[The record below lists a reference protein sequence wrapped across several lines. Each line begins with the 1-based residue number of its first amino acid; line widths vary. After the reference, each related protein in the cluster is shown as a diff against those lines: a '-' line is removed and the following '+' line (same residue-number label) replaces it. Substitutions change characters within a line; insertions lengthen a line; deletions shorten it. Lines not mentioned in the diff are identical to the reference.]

1 MDLTFTAEEEAFRD
15 EVRAFFAAELPK
27 DIRDKLD
34 LGRHI
39 SKDDMVR
46 WQKIMYRKGWGAPNW
61 PTKFGGTGWNIVQQ
75 HIFEEERAEACAP
88 NQNPFALKMLAP
100 VMQNFGSAAQQEY
113 FLPRI
118 LSGEDWWCQG
128 YSEPGSGSD
137 LASLRTSAVRQGDH
151 YIVNGQK
158 TWNTMGQ
165 YADWIFALV
174 RTSTEGRQQQG
185 ISFLLVDMKSP
196 GVSVRPIVML
206 DGGHEINDIF
216 FDNVKVPVENLI
228 GEENKG
234 WTYAKF
240 LLSHERSGNA
250 GIGACKRALKKLKEI
265 AAAQPANGKPL
276 IEDSRFRDRI
286 AQVELELMALEIT
299 NLRVLS
305 GYAKDQK
312 AQSLGP
318 EVSML
323 KIKGSEIIQ
332 TLAELKMH
340 ALGHDALPYVR
351 EALDMNWRGNP
362 LLNAHYGSDAPP
374 LSGQYFNNRKT
385 TIYAGSTEIQKNI
398 ISQMILGL

>member
-1 MDLTFTAEEEAFRD
+1 MDLKYSPQEEKFRT
-15 EVRAFFAAELPK
+15 EVRAFFEAELPT
-27 DIRDKLD
+27 DIRTKLQ
-34 LGRHI
+34 LGRRI
-39 SKDDMVR
+39 SKEDMVR
-46 WQKIMYRKGWGAPNW
+46 WQKILFRKGWGAVNW
-61 PTKFGGTGWNIVQQ
+61 PTRFGGTGWDIVQQ
-75 HIFEEERAEACAP
+75 HIFEEERADACAP
-88 NQNPFALKMLAP
+88 PQNPFSLNMLAP
-100 VMQNFGSAAQQEY
+100 VMQTFGTAAQQEH

-165 YADWIFALV
+165 FADWIFCLV
-174 RTSTEGRQQQG
+174 RTSSEGRQQQG
-185 ISFLLVDMKSP
+185 ISFLLIDMKSP
-196 GVSVRPIVML
+196 GITVRPIIML
-206 DGGHEINDIF
+206 DGEHEINDIF
-216 FDNVKVPVENLI
+216 FDNVKVPVQNLI

-240 LLSHERSGNA
+240 LLTHERSGNA

-265 AAAQPANGKPL
+265 AAEQMSNGRPL

-286 AQVELELMALEIT
+286 AQVEMELMALEIT

-305 GYAKDQK
+305 ATANEQR
-312 AQSLGP
+312 ALGP
-318 EVSML
+318 EVSVL

-332 TLAELKMH
+332 QLAELKMH

-351 EALDMNWRGNP
+351 EALDMAWEGNP
-362 LLNAHYGSDAPP
+362 LLSAHYRSYAPP
-374 LSGQYFNNRKT
+374 ISGQYFNQRKT

>member
-1 MDLTFTAEEEAFRD
+1 MDLKFTAEEEAFRAD
-15 EVRAFFAAELPK
+15 VQAFFKAELPQ
-27 DIRDKLD
+27 DIRSKLE
-34 LGRHI
+34 LGRRL

-46 WQKIMYRKGWGAPNW
+46 WQKILHKKGWGAPNW
-61 PTKFGGTGWNIVQQ
+61 PTQFGGTGWDVVQQ
-75 HIFEEERAEACAP
+75 HIFEEERAAQCAP
-88 NQNPFALKMLAP
+88 PQNPFSMKMLAP
-100 VMQNFGSAAQQEY
+100 VMQAFGNAAQQSY

-151 YIVNGQK
+151 YLVNGQK

-185 ISFLLVDMKSP
+185 ISFLLIDMKSP
-196 GVSVRPIVML
+196 GVSVRPIIML
-206 DGGHEINDIF
+206 DGEHEINDIF
-216 FDNVKVPVENLI
+216 FENVTVPAQNLI

-240 LLSHERSGNA
+240 LLSHERTGNA

-265 AAAQPANGKPL
+265 ASEQPSNGKTL
-276 IEDSRFRDRI
+276 LEDVRFRDRI
-286 AQVELELMALEIT
+286 AQLEMELMALEIT

-305 GYAKDQK
+305 GYAKDSK
-312 AQSLGP
+312 ALGP

-332 TLAELKMH
+332 SLAELKMH

-351 EALDMNWRGNP
+351 EALDLDWKGDA
-362 LLNAHYGSDAPP
+362 LLESHYRDYAPP
-374 LSGQYFNNRKT
+374 LSGQYFNQRKT